1 MLTLALALRQN
12 NGFGIWSCLV
22 RYSVDLLVEYHTLN
36 FFKNNHFSLKAHPTQ
51 TFTPA
56 AQVQSICICFAAE
69 VNPAVCSSLWND
81 YYVQQQL
88 HPVGFYENVCSAGF

>member
-1 MLTLALALRQN
+1 LVL
-12 NGFGIWSCLV
+12 SCKVLGRPPRGV
-22 RYSVDLLVEYHTLN
+22 SHPD
-36 FFKNNHFSLKAHPTQ
+36 FFLNNHFSLKAHPTQ

-69 VNPAVCSSLWND
+69 VNPAICSSLWND